1 MEVPCIEV
9 DCIFWEE
16 IIYANVGLLQKRV
29 KMWLVRN
36 DFTNKAILKRVRFDT
51 WVDIKGICV
60 TVNFREE
67 TIFDN
72 DIRWLLTRLE
82 CKLNNNFEDLR
93 ISKLFLKFDM
103 YAIGVL
109 GIKHPLTPVHF
120 SQLLQQE

>member
-82 CKLNNNFEDLR
+82 CKLNNN
-93 ISKLFLKFDM
+93 SKDYIL
-103 YAIGVL
+103 
-109 GIKHPLTPVHF
+109 
-120 SQLLQQE
+120 QLSE